1 MQSFKLIFSLVLAT
15 FCLTAM
21 HVSVP
26 NQANTLAWNKTIH
39 DFGDIN
45 DSIAVSTDFI
55 CWNIGDTSCVI
66 ENIMPSCGCI
76 VPNWSRNPIQVGDS
90 SLIHVE
96 FNPKGKKKQHVKT
109 IAVYTNQG
117 LYELFI
123 KANIKK

>member
-1 MQSFKLIFSLVLAT
+1 MQSYKIILSLALIT
-15 FCLTAM
+15 ICLMAM
-21 HVSVP
+21 RDSEP
-26 NQANTLAWNKTIH
+26 NQVNTLVWNKTVH

-45 DSIAVSTDFI
+45 DSMVVSVDFI
-55 CWNIGDTSCVI
+55 CWNKGDTCCVI

-76 VPNWSRNPIQVGDS
+76 VPNWSHNPIQVGDS
-90 SLIHVE
+90 SIIHVE

-109 IAVYTNQG
+109 IAVYTDQG